1 MDLRY
6 ILKEELVVFYD
17 ELEGVDF
24 WNIKGSRVFPEL
36 FSLSNCVEGGHIW
49 DPNRVVK

>member
-1 MDLRY
+1 MLVTVGADNQMDLRY

-24 WNIKGSRVFPEL
+24 
-36 FSLSNCVEGGHIW
+36 
-49 DPNRVVK
+49 